1 MTTIDNQNKIF
12 FCLDIGTR
20 SIMGI
25 VAEFIDD
32 KLNIIHSVTEFHKD
46 RVMLDGQIHDIE
58 GVTKIARL
66 VKEKLESEIGYELK
80 EVSIA
85 AAGRSLKTIRTDS
98 SIKIEPDVP
107 VDKHILKSLEI
118 ESIQKARQI
127 LVQQDENNHNYYNVG
142 HTVINYMLDNS
153 MIINPLGHKGSN
165 LYIEIIATFL
175 PQIVVDGLYKVM
187 DNIGLDVGFMTLEP
201 IAAIEAAVPNNIR
214 LLNVALV
221 DIGAGTSDIAITK
234 DGTIAAYAMTST
246 AGDEITEMLAKTYL
260 LDFDTAEAVK
270 CNLCNSSEQ
279 SFNDI
284 LGINQ
289 SVASADI
296 LDTIEPSIESVA
308 SEIAENIIKHN
319 GKSPSAVFLIGGA
332 SQIPRLNNFIA
343 SKLELPKERVAIKT
357 IEAIPNLIASKGM
370 VNGPEGVTPIGII
383 LCTSKNKRNDFIEVR
398 VNDSKVKMFR
408 SKKLKIS
415 DAIILAGFDPIDLI
429 PRKGKS
435 LKIYVNNTE
444 KLITGEYGKEAN
456 IFLNGKIANLDSDIN
471 DGDSII
477 IDPAIQ
483 GKHAKIYL
491 NQILDEKDVVYLKK
505 EPKNRIVDVT
515 LNGKSIDAWDCELN
529 DNDKIDYKYL
539 YSVKDLFDYYNIG
552 ATDSILV
559 NEKLSELTSPLV
571 SGCEID
577 FMNEYENLQA
587 YDIDEE
593 ELEEAK
599 ENYFENLTID
609 TKNDNVTAEHNKVY
623 NDIGQT
629 RDLLYTSFKI
639 KYNDELLE
647 LAPKK
652 SKLLFID
659 IFDYIDFDRTK
670 SNGKLL
676 LLHNGN
682 QADFMK
688 ELKNGDEVVIKWI

>member
-1 MTTIDNQNKIF
+1 
-12 FCLDIGTR
+12 
-20 SIMGI
+20 MGI

-270 CNLCNSSEQ
+270 CNLCNSNEQ

-289 SVASADI
+289 SMSSADI

-483 GKHAKIYL
+483 GKNAKIYL

-505 EPKNRIVDVT
+505 EPKNRIVDVK
-515 LNGKSIDAWDCELN
+515 LNGKSIDAWDCGLN

-559 NEKLSELTSPLV
+559 NEKLSELASPLV

-577 FMNEYENLQA
+577 FTNEYENLQA

-609 TKNDNVTAEHNKVY
+609 TKDDNVKAEHNKVY

-670 SNGKLL
+670 ANGKLL